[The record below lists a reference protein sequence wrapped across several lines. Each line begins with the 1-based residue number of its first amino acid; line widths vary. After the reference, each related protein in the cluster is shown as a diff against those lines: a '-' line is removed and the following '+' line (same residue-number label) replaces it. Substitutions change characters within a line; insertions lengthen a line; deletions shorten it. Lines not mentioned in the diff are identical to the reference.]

1 MDPRPV
7 RHDADAGSAAAAA
20 GGTLTAR
27 HLAAAL
33 GLASLAVCLLAP
45 AVFFRGSLGEEGMK
59 SVFLIAS
66 VSWFAA
72 ASYWSARG

>member
-7 RHDADAGSAAAAA
+7 RHDAAAGSTAE
-20 GGTLTAR
+20 TLTAR
-27 HLAAAL
+27 RLAPAL
-33 GLASLAVCLLAP
+33 GLASLAVCLLSP
-45 AVFFRGSLGEEGMK
+45 VVYFRGSLGEDAMK
-59 SVFLIAS
+59 IAFLIAS